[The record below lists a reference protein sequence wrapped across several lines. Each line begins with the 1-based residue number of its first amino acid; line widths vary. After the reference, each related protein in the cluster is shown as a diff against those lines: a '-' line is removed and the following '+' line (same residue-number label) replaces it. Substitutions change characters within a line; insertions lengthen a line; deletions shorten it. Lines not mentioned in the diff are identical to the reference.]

1 MANLEQTQSVL
12 DRIPAARPASRGS
25 ADLWP
30 TVLRVAWLSIG
41 LGLALEIL
49 LLVLAAFTDTAGA
62 SPKPFIADLAQKIS
76 WSFIVCVGLA
86 FGSTAAT
93 PARVREGVMGLLGLL
108 SAPAGFAVARI
119 VHKVAKDALGA
130 GGTVGAGASP
140 LLIAGLKGV
149 EYAVFGAVLAWI
161 GKRAMG
167 LGAHVGAGL
176 AIGLTFGIAI
186 VAATVQAAAVP
197 PAAVDLAAK
206 GVNEVMF
213 PVGCALVL
221 YASGAMAK
229 RL

>member
-1 MANLEQTQSVL
+1 MANLEQTQSIL
-12 DRIPAARPASRGS
+12 EMPAPRSAGRG
-25 ADLWP
+25 DLWP

-49 LLVLAAFTDTAGA
+49 LLVLAAYTDTAGT
-62 SPKPFIADLAQKIS
+62 SPKPFISDLAQKIS

-86 FGSTAAT
+86 FGSTAAQS
-93 PARVREGVMGLLGLL
+93 RERVMGFLGLI
-108 SAPAGFAVARI
+108 SAPLGFVIARAA
-119 VHKVAKDALGA
+119 HKAAKDALGVASVA
-130 GGTVGAGASP
+130 GTTAAGASP
-140 LLIAGLKGV
+140 FLIGGLKGI
-149 EYAVFGAVLAWI
+149 EYAIFGALLAWI
-161 GKRAMG
+161 GKRSMG

-176 AIGLTFGIAI
+176 AMGLTFGIAI
-186 VAATVQAAAVP
+186 VAATVQAAATP
-197 PAAVDLAAK
+197 PTAVDLVAK

>member
-12 DRIPAARPASRGS
+12 EMPAVARPASRAA

-30 TVLRVAWLSIG
+30 KVLRVAWLSIG
-41 LGLALEIL
+41 LGLALEVL

-62 SPKPFIADLAQKIS
+62 SPKPFVADLAQKIS

-86 FGSTAAT
+86 FGSTAAK
-93 PARVREGVMGLLGLL
+93 AREGVMGLLGLL
-108 SAPAGFAVARI
+108 SAPAGFAVARA
-119 VHKVAKDALGA
+119 VHKAAKDALGA
-130 GGTVGAGASP
+130 AGIVGAGASP

-149 EYAVFGAVLAWI
+149 EYAIFGALLAWV
-161 GKRAMG
+161 GKRALG

-186 VAATVQAAAVP
+186 VAVTIQAAAAP
-197 PAAVDLAAK
+197 PTAVDLTAK
-206 GVNEVMF
+206 GVNEVLF

>member
-1 MANLEQTQSVL
+1 MANLEQTQSIL
-12 DRIPAARPASRGS
+12 EMPASRKAS
-25 ADLWP
+25 DVWP
-30 TVLRVAWLSIG
+30 TVLRVAWWSIG

-49 LLVLAAFTDTAGA
+49 LLVLAAYTDTAGT

-86 FGSTAAT
+86 FGATAAK
-93 PARVREGVMGLLGLL
+93 AREGVMGLLGLL
-108 SAPAGFAVARI
+108 SAPAGFAVART

-130 GGTVGAGASP
+130 SATVGAGASP
-140 LLIAGLKGV
+140 LLLAGLKGI
-149 EYAVFGAVLAWI
+149 EYAIFGALLAWV
-161 GKRAMG
+161 GKRALG

-186 VAATVQAAAVP
+186 VAVTIQAAATP
-197 PAAVDLAAK
+197 PTAVDLAAK
-206 GVNEVMF
+206 GINEVMF